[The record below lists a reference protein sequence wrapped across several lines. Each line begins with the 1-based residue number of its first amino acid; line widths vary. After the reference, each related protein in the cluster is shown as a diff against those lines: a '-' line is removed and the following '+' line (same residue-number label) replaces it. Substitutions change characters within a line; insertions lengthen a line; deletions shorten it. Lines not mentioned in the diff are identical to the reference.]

1 MAYGF
6 SEQTPARVPVRP
18 PARQPMAGARPGAGT
33 MGARPPMRPQRQAAP
48 RQIFNP
54 EQVMEIRRIIQQ
66 ELRR

>member
-18 PARQPMAGARPGAGT
+18 PARPPMRQGAGAGPA
-33 MGARPPMRPQRQAAP
+33 MGARAPMRAQGQAAP